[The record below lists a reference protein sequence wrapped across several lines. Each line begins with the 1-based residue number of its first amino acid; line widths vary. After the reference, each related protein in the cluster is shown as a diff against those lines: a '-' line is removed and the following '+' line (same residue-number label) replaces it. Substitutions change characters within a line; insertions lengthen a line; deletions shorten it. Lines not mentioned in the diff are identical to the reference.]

1 MRQRCTGTTWL
12 TSRKKEASLAAR
24 GVLVP
29 SDSEEIQPEEHPDR
43 RVVTIDT
50 GLDTRVMSPRS
61 LEGRRAAETLEIEMG
76 RRSVSDSI
84 RPLRDVALGPS
95 TPIAP

>member
-1 MRQRCTGTTWL
+1 MYRYDL
-12 TSRKKEASLAAR
+12 ADEPKKRSKS
-24 GVLVP
+24 GSPPVVLVP
-29 SDSEEIQPEEHPDR
+29 SDSEEIQPEEHPHR

-50 GLDTRVMSPRS
+50 GSDTRVMSPRS

-95 TPIAP
+95 TPVAP